1 MLVQMLLDDPVAKLH
16 SCYGA
21 LHRECNVKLASALCK
36 GGISRKYLLNATLI
50 NPLLPYELDLER
62 PLQGVVG

>member
-1 MLVQMLLDDPVAKLH
+1 MLVQMLVDDPFAKLH
-16 SCYGA
+16 GS
-21 LHRECNVKLASALCK
+21 
-36 GGISRKYLLNATLI
+36 KYLLNAALI

>member
-1 MLVQMLLDDPVAKLH
+1 MKRWCH
-16 SCYGA
+16 
-21 LHRECNVKLASALCK
+21 
-36 GGISRKYLLNATLI
+36 SRKHLLNAALI